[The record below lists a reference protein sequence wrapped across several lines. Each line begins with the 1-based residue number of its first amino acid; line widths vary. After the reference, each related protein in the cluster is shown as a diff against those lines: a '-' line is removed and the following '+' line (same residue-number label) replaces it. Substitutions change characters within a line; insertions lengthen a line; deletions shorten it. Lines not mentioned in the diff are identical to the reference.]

1 MSENSSRAQRPDVTR
16 TGVLSLAAA
25 LLVFAAAAVAEH
37 EADHRYDVQGYVL
50 GADKRPLD
58 GVSVAIHK
66 DDRLIG
72 SSRTDSEGFYAIRL
86 HLHDSDIG
94 DAIAVR
100 AGKHQALVR
109 MQAEHG
115 NQMNARVH
123 RVNFVGSEVSEKNLS
138 GNSVPAWVYL
148 VAAPFVLWAAVYFTG
163 LIRRRVRK
171 LRLANAP
178 AQPGREKKRT
188 GKRRR

>member
-1 MSENSSRAQRPDVTR
+1 
-16 TGVLSLAAA
+16 
-25 LLVFAAAAVAEH
+25 
-37 EADHRYDVQGYVL
+37 
-50 GADKRPLD
+50 
-58 GVSVAIHK
+58 
-66 DDRLIG
+66 
-72 SSRTDSEGFYAIRL
+72 
-86 HLHDSDIG
+86 
-94 DAIAVR
+94 
-100 AGKHQALVR
+100 